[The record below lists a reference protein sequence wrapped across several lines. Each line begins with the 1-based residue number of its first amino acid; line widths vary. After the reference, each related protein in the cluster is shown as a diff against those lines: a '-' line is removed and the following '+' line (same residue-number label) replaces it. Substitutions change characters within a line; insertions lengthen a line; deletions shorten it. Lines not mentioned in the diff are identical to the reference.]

1 MFLWPSDS
9 DQRISVQFI
18 ILKSAQNGI
27 ISFLLRV
34 SHCNDRIVLAIVP
47 VLLRKNVPFSQR
59 CREFTLHQFIPSS
72 FSSVLEKAFS
82 IYHKCNFTVLLASI
96 WAQDG
101 QWILEDTSHKSINSI
116 FSKLLMVYLDPSLN
130 VLNSFVFFKISDH

>member
-1 MFLWPSDS
+1 MFLCPSDS

-34 SHCNDRIVLAIVP
+34 SHCNDRIVLEIVH

-59 CREFTLHQFIPSS
+59 SRELTMHQFIPSS
-72 FSSVLEKAFS
+72 FSSVLVKAFS
-82 IYHKCNFTVLLASI
+82 MYHKYNFAVLLASI
-96 WAQDG
+96 WHRMG
-101 QWILEDTSHKSINSI
+101 SGS
-116 FSKLLMVYLDPSLN
+116 
-130 VLNSFVFFKISDH
+130 